1 MFSGFIRKKKRQV
14 SDSFTEKH
22 KQKHTR
28 EKVKSAELKWPEH
41 RSCFFRKNL
50 EVITVWP

>member
-1 MFSGFIRKKKRQV
+1 MIQYLGKVFSGFIRKKKKGQV

-28 EKVKSAELKWPEH
+28 KSKK
-41 RSCFFRKNL
+41 C
-50 EVITVWP
+50 